1 MKRLKN
7 YRADKRTYRAFLS
20 DNSQEYVE
28 LRAQNMGHFLQR
40 LAAHLPDEEPEII
53 TVCCV
58 SETTESVSLFVAKDS

>member
-20 DNSQEYVE
+20 DNSEEYVE

-40 LAAHLPDEEPEII
+40 LAAHLPDEEPEIV
-53 TVCCV
+53 TVV
-58 SETTESVSLFVAKDS
+58 SVSDPKEDVSLFAVKDS